1 VETVINSARMLLVSR
16 DPSTVRS
23 LARVGE
29 ANDWE
34 MDTAHSGL
42 EALERLQSASS
53 PDLVLLDL
61 VPDDAD
67 SLHTLRWL
75 RRVCPRIPV
84 ILISQSENHR
94 DMVEALRLGA
104 QDFLLKPWQEQQLDR
119 LLKSHLTA
127 VNQQEATF
135 ADEGIERIS
144 DNLSFVAASP
154 AMKKLRA
161 QAELLAQVNVPVLIL
176 GEPGSGKET
185 TARLIHE
192 LSVRSGMRFLKV
204 SCESFTTEQLET
216 ELFAFAA
223 DEVNSGGYHRPGK
236 LELCHRGTLLLEE
249 ISEMSPNLQSKVV
262 ATLQRPR
269 VVRRNNEHADL
280 DVRIL
285 STSKRDLDAV
295 NDIKQMNG
303 DLLRRLSAFTISIPP
318 LRQRQEDIPM
328 LLGHFMKR
336 MARHYGLQTRKLS
349 SRALESCQ
357 RYSWPG
363 NVEELEN
370 FVKGYLMLG
379 DDSLLM
385 LGDGSWRRGNV
396 LAQPDPAVRAQLAGT
411 EQNHVNGNGAVPSS
425 ASPAEPGSLK
435 SLIRAVK
442 EEAERSA
449 IAGALDRTR
458 WNRKAAARL
467 LQISYRALLYKIEQ
481 HQMRPP
487 QFVET
492 TSTPT
497 KLRETTDCV

>member
-1 VETVINSARMLLVSR
+1 VETEINTARMLLVSK

-23 LARVGE
+23 FAKVGE
-29 ANDWE
+29 ANDWQME
-34 MDTAHSGL
+34 TAHTGL
-42 EALERLQSASS
+42 EALEFVQSATS

-61 VPDDAD
+61 VPDDTD

-75 RRVCPRIPV
+75 RRVCPRVPV
-84 ILISQSENHR
+84 ILISQSENHH

-119 LLKSHLTA
+119 ILKSHLA
-127 VNQQEATF
+127 GANHP
-135 ADEGIERIS
+135 EGVVLGEEIERIS

-161 QAELLAQVNVPVLIL
+161 QAELLAQVNVSVLII
-176 GEPGSGKET
+176 GEQGSGKET
-185 TARLIHE
+185 IARLIHE

-204 SCESFTTEQLET
+204 SCDALTDEQLET
-216 ELFAFAA
+216 ELFGFAA
-223 DEVNSGGYHRPGK
+223 DEVNRGGYYRPGK
-236 LELCHRGTLLLEE
+236 FELCQRGTLLLEE
-249 ISEMSPNLQSKVV
+249 ITEMSPVLQAKVV
-262 ATLQRPR
+262 AALQRSR
-269 VVRRNNEHADL
+269 VVKKNNNERADL

-285 STSKRDLDAV
+285 ATSKADPEAAE
-295 NDIKQMNG
+295 IEGKMNG
-303 DLLRRLSAFTISIPP
+303 DLLNRLSAFTLSVPP
-318 LRQRQEDIPM
+318 LRQRKEDIPI

-336 MARHYGLQTRKLS
+336 LARHYGLPTRNLS
-349 SRALESCQ
+349 AQAMEGCQ

-385 LGDGSWRRGNV
+385 LGAGSLCAGS
-396 LAQPDPAVRAQLAGT
+396 AQPSMEAAIQTRIESLKPEASD
-411 EQNHVNGNGAVPSS
+411 GNGTAPR
-425 ASPAEPGSLK
+425 APATQPESLK
-435 SLIRAVK
+435 SLIRSVK
-442 EEAERSA
+442 EEAEKSA
-449 IAGALDRTR
+449 IAGALDRTH

-487 QFVET
+487 QFADASRQSE
-492 TSTPT
+492 
-497 KLRETTDCV
+497 

>member
-1 VETVINSARMLLVSR
+1 VETEINSARMLLVSR
-16 DPSTVRS
+16 DPSTLRS
-23 LARVGE
+23 VAKVGE
-29 ANDWE
+29 ANDWQME
-34 MDTAHSGL
+34 TAHSGL
-42 EALERLQSASS
+42 EALEHVQSTPS

-75 RRVCPRIPV
+75 RRVCPRVPV
-84 ILISQSENHR
+84 ILISQSENHH

-119 LLKSHLTA
+119 VLKNHLAAANHHETLGG
-127 VNQQEATF
+127 E
-135 ADEGIERIS
+135 EIERIS

-161 QAELLAQVNVPVLIL
+161 QAELLAQVNVPVLIV
-176 GEPGSGKET
+176 GEQGSGKET

-204 SCESFTTEQLET
+204 SCDALTSDQLES
-216 ELFAFAA
+216 ELFGYSA

-236 LELCHRGTLLLEE
+236 FELCHRGTLVLEE
-249 ISEMSPNLQSKVV
+249 ISEMSPSLQAKVV
-262 ATLQRPR
+262 TALQRPR
-269 VVRRNNEHADL
+269 VVKRSNEKADL

-285 STSKRDLDAV
+285 GTSKTDLDAAQAE
-295 NDIKQMNG
+295 NKMSG
-303 DLLRRLSAFTISIPP
+303 DLLSRLSAFTISVPP
-318 LRQRQEDIPM
+318 LRQRKEDIPV

-336 MARHYGLQTRKLS
+336 LARHYGLPPRNLS
-349 SRALESCQ
+349 THALEGCQ

-385 LGDGSWRRGNV
+385 LGDGSLRQGNTQAK
-396 LAQPDPAVRAQLAGT
+396 LEAAIQTRLDNPKQDQT
-411 EQNHVNGNGAVPSS
+411 EGNGTACATPVPEV
-425 ASPAEPGSLK
+425 ASLK
-435 SLIRAVK
+435 SLVRTVK
-442 EEAERSA
+442 EEAEKSA

-487 QFVET
+487 QLADASRPE
-492 TSTPT
+492 
-497 KLRETTDCV
+497 

>member
-1 VETVINSARMLLVSR
+1 VEIEINSARMLLVSR
-16 DPSTVRS
+16 DPSTLRS
-23 LARVGE
+23 VAKVGE
-29 ANDWE
+29 ANDWQME
-34 MDTAHSGL
+34 TAHSGL
-42 EALERLQSASS
+42 EALEHVQSTPS

-75 RRVCPRIPV
+75 RRVCPRVPV
-84 ILISQSENHR
+84 ILISQSENHH

-119 LLKSHLTA
+119 ILKNHQDPANHTD
-127 VNQQEATF
+127 ATLGG
-135 ADEGIERIS
+135 EEIERVS

-161 QAELLAQVNVPVLIL
+161 QAELLAQVNVPVLIV
-176 GEPGSGKET
+176 GEQGSGKET

-204 SCESFTTEQLET
+204 SCDALTSDQLES
-216 ELFAFAA
+216 ELFGYSA

-236 LELCHRGTLLLEE
+236 FELCHRGTLVLEE
-249 ISEMSPNLQSKVV
+249 ISEMSLSLQAKVV
-262 ATLQRPR
+262 AALQRPR
-269 VVRRNNEHADL
+269 VVKRNNDKADL

-285 STSKRDLDAV
+285 GTSKSDLDAAEV
-295 NDIKQMNG
+295 ENKMNG
-303 DLLRRLSAFTISIPP
+303 DLLSRLSSFTISVPP
-318 LRQRQEDIPM
+318 LRQRKEDIPV

-336 MARHYGLQTRKLS
+336 LARHYGLPPRNFS
-349 SRALESCQ
+349 IHALEGCQ

-385 LGDGSWRRGNV
+385 LGDGSLRQGN
-396 LAQPDPAVRAQLAGT
+396 AQPKLDLAIQT
-411 EQNHVNGNGAVPSS
+411 RLEHPNQDQSNGNGVASS
-425 ASPAEPGSLK
+425 TPATEPASLK
-435 SLIRAVK
+435 SLVRTVK
-442 EEAERSA
+442 EEAEKSA

-487 QFVET
+487 QFADASRQPE
-492 TSTPT
+492 
-497 KLRETTDCV
+497 